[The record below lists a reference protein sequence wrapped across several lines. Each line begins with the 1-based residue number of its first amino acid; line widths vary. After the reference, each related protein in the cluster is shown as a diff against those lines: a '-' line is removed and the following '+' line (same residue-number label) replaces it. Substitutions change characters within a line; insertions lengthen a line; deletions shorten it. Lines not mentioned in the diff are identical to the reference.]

1 MSDKPRPSVK
11 NSKKMPSRRNG
22 DQRDREAVPEKDA
35 APDRAPAKREAADA
49 APRVPRNGGDADA
62 TVAMPPRRDISPSAQ
77 PAPRNQAPARP
88 QPAGGASAAGASAV
102 GAPAPGANRPAGS
115 APGSAPQNASI
126 PTRDTYRPTVMPASN
141 TRAARRFAKDY
152 DRAGKRSRKRRRE
165 VDIPT
170 SKGDARAMVPATTYK
185 RRVSIPQRIARVVG
199 VIAAIVLMAVVVLV
213 GALSVTEYRPA
224 DTEEVAISHTGINVA
239 KEGQQMSI
247 VTWNLG
253 YCGLS
258 SEADFFMDG
267 GKGVRTVSEEGVNS
281 NLGNIESELAQLD
294 PDVMFLQEVD
304 VDSRRSYHVNES
316 SSIAQNFQNAGYCSA
331 FATNYLSMF
340 VPYPFP
346 PIGQVD
352 SGIQTES
359 RFGTDEAERIQL
371 PCPFDWPVR
380 LGNLKRCLLVERV
393 PIEDSDKD
401 LVLVNLHLEAYDDGE
416 GKAEQTAQ
424 LVKLMQREYEK
435 GNYVIAGGDFNQTFS
450 NIDTSAYPQ
459 QPGDL
464 WQCGQIDASSFDD
477 GWQLLMDTSVPT
489 CRSLDRP
496 YDASD
501 SSFQYYMIDGFICSP
516 NVQVDE
522 TATVDT
528 GFAYSDHNP
537 VKLTVTLKGDE

>member
-1 MSDKPRPSVK
+1 MSDKQRPSVK
-11 NSKKMPSRRNG
+11 NSKKMPERVKREHR
-22 DQRDREAVPEKDA
+22 DQQG
-35 APDRAPAKREAADA
+35 APDQAART
-49 APRVPRNGGDADA
+49 PNP
-62 TVAMPPRRDISPSAQ
+62 
-77 PAPRNQAPARP
+77 PARP
-88 QPAGGASAAGASAV
+88 DAAASPANMPAARRQPQGPGLSPV
-102 GAPAPGANRPAGS
+102 GTS
-115 APGSAPQNASI
+115 E
-126 PTRDTYRPTVMPASN
+126 PTVSPARN
-141 TRAARRFAKDY
+141 TRASSRYSEDYNRGRRSARDRDFA
-152 DRAGKRSRKRRRE
+152 
-165 VDIPT
+165 IPT
-170 SKGDARAMVPATTYK
+170 PAKSTARSMVPATTYK
-185 RRVSIPQRIARVVG
+185 RRVSIPARIAQVVG
-199 VIAAIVLMAVVVLV
+199 VLAAIVLMAAVVLV
-213 GALSVTEYRPA
+213 GVLSVTEYRPA
-224 DTEEVAISHTGINVA
+224 DTEEVPISHTGINVA

-267 GKGVRTVSEEGVNS
+267 GDGVRTVSEEGVNS
-281 NLGNIESELAQLD
+281 NLKSIEGELADLD

-316 SSIAQNFQNAGYCSA
+316 SDIAQNFQNAGYCSA

-359 RFGTDEAERIQL
+359 RFDTDEAQRIQL

-393 PIEDSDKD
+393 PIEDSDKE

-416 GKAEQTAQ
+416 GKAAQTEQ
-424 LVKLMQREYEK
+424 LVKLMQREYER

-450 NIDTSAYPQ
+450 NVDTSAYPQ

-464 WQCGQIDASSFDD
+464 WQCGQIDASSFED
-477 GWQLLMDTSVPT
+477 GWQLVMDTTVPT

-496 YDASD
+496 YDAGD
-501 SSFQYYMIDGFICSP
+501 SSFQYYMIDGFICSA
-516 NVQVDE
+516 NVQVDQ
-522 TATVDT
+522 TQTVDT